1 MEVSYMSYQLFRVTL
16 MNLSLKK
23 AWTWENYKK
32 FSFAMITPLY
42 LAQTTGIL
50 RASRYNIMSMARRT
64 NLCAE
69 TGSKKRKI

>member
-50 RASRYNIMSMARRT
+50 RALQCSIMLPVRHT

-69 TGSKKRKI
+69 IGSKKQKI